1 MNPAV
6 EVVTPDSLITLHYRV
21 VTATGDELVS
31 TFNHTPAVLQLGSGE
46 LAPPFE
52 QCLIGLPV
60 GARRMFSLA
69 SAQAFGV
76 RNAELVRRVARASLP
91 ADANLELHGRIELVA
106 PGGQPFSGIVR
117 ELDAAAVLI
126 DFNHPLAGQALSF
139 EAEIIGIL

>member
-1 MNPAV
+1 MNQTV

-21 VTATGDELVS
+21 TTATGDELVS
-31 TFNHTPAVLQLGSGE
+31 TFSHTPAVLQLGSGE

-60 GARRMFSLA
+60 GARQIFTLEPE
-69 SAQAFGV
+69 QAFGP

-91 ADANLELHGRIELVA
+91 ADANLELHNRIELMA

-126 DFNHPLAGQALSF
+126 DFNHPLVGQTLSF
-139 EAEIIGIL
+139 EAEILGRL